1 MAKTVTTT
9 SIESRNRVFGSYDV
23 WDFLFIMI
31 YVMLSYGLRLYVHPS
46 LRVPFFI
53 FTFIVAIFLTSK
65 SSMNKRRKNYE
76 SLYFLITAD
85 LAVYRPFLE
94 KEEKE

>member
-9 SIESRNRVFGSYDV
+9 SIESSNRVFGSYDV

-31 YVMLSYGLRLYVHPS
+31 YVMISYGLRLYVHPS
-46 LRVPFFI
+46 LRIPFFI
-53 FTFIVAIFLTSK
+53 FTFIVAFFLTSK
-65 SSMNKRRKNYE
+65 SGLNKRRKNYE

-85 LAVYRPFLE
+85 LTTYRPYLN
-94 KEEKE
+94 KEGRK

>member
-1 MAKTVTTT
+1 MMC
-9 SIESRNRVFGSYDV
+9 GH
-23 WDFLFIMI
+23 FLFIMI
-31 YVMLSYGLRLYVHPS
+31 YVQLSYGLRLYVHPS
-46 LRVPFFI
+46 LRIPFFV
-53 FTFIVAIFLTSK
+53 FTFIVAFFLTSK